1 MPGPEYNPLRRTCIG
16 RILQVFAAAI
26 GLYLLSIFFKG
37 QTENLYLSLMINIA
51 ALGLFPAILFA
62 FGFFK
67 DQELE
72 KIKKAYNKFVGP
84 NIPIISKKK
93 L

>member
-1 MPGPEYNPLRRTCIG
+1 
-16 RILQVFAAAI
+16 
-26 GLYLLSIFFKG
+26 
-37 QTENLYLSLMINIA
+37 MINIA

-72 KIKKAYNKFVGP
+72 KMKKAYNKFVGP